1 MTNWLGSL
9 LKKPPASAASSDESA
24 QPRIRDAD
32 GRQLAQLR
40 NVMRDELEWLEESA
54 AKAHA
59 GFGID
64 SCEHERSDRARK
76 RARKLR

>member
-1 MTNWLGSL
+1 
-9 LKKPPASAASSDESA
+9 
-24 QPRIRDAD
+24 
-32 GRQLAQLR
+32 
-40 NVMRDELEWLEESA
+40 MRDELEWLEESA